1 MEHQPSVAVRWGRRA
16 WATLGVAGVVVGI
29 VFLAS
34 QVSLILTPVVLAL
47 FPAALA
53 NPLAARLR
61 RSRLPNAL
69 GALLLLLLLVLV
81 FVIPVYFIVPALAA
95 QAPQLASSV
104 VDGLAQLDRAV
115 DWSRLPGNIKGASDL
130 ARQAIGALGG
140 GGGGGALTGGL
151 GLVRR
156 VGDVGT
162 GAVLLLVI
170 LFFYFKD
177 GRRMWAGVL
186 GLLPARLQPE
196 TDLLAQES
204 FWTIGAFLRG
214 QLLVA
219 LVDAVFIGLG
229 LWILG
234 VPLVLPLAVL
244 VFFGGLF
251 PIVGAFLSGTVAVV
265 VALASR
271 GLGTALL
278 TLGVVLLV
286 QQLEGHVLSPII
298 QARNIALHPLVI
310 ILAVTTGGAI
320 MGILGAFL
328 GVPVAAVIARIVDH
342 LQGREPAAG
351 PAGLRRR
358 AGPAPPLDPGPAAD
372 PDTEATVPGDGRN
385 QG

>member
-1 MEHQPSVAVRWGRRA
+1 MGW
-16 WATLGVAGVVVGI
+16 
-29 VFLAS
+29 
-34 QVSLILTPVVLAL
+34 
-47 FPAALA
+47 
-53 NPLAARLR
+53 
-61 RSRLPNAL
+61 
-69 GALLLLLLLVLV
+69 
-81 FVIPVYFIVPALAA
+81 
-95 QAPQLASSV
+95 ASS
-104 VDGLAQLDRAV
+104 
-115 DWSRLPGNIKGASDL
+115 ASCP
-130 ARQAIGALGG
+130 RG
-140 GGGGGALTGGL
+140 
-151 GLVRR
+151 
-156 VGDVGT
+156 
-162 GAVLLLVI
+162 
-170 LFFYFKD
+170 
-177 GRRMWAGVL
+177 
-186 GLLPARLQPE
+186 PQPE

-265 VALASR
+265 VALASK

-278 TLGVVLLV
+278 ALAVVLLV

-298 QARNIALHPLVI
+298 QSRNIALHPLVI
-310 ILAVTTGGAI
+310 ILAVITGGAV

-351 PAGLRRR
+351 PAALR
-358 AGPAPPLDPGPAAD
+358 AGWAGGPRSPPTRRPSPRPRPRSPATGA
-372 PDTEATVPGDGRN
+372 VRR
-385 QG
+385 

>member
-1 MEHQPSVAVRWGRRA
+1 
-16 WATLGVAGVVVGI
+16 
-29 VFLAS
+29 
-34 QVSLILTPVVLAL
+34 
-47 FPAALA
+47 
-53 NPLAARLR
+53 
-61 RSRLPNAL
+61 
-69 GALLLLLLLVLV
+69 LLLVLV
-81 FVIPVYFIVPALAA
+81 FVIPAYFIVPALAA

-104 VDGLAQLDRAV
+104 VDGLAQLDKAV
-115 DWSRLPGNIKGASDL
+115 DWSRLPGNIKGVSDL
-130 ARQAIGALGG
+130 AQQAFGAL
-140 GGGGGALTGGL
+140 GGGGALTGGL

-156 VGDVGT
+156 VGDVAT

-177 GRRMWAGVL
+177 GRRMWLGVL

-196 TDLLAQES
+196 TDLLAEES

-265 VALASR
+265 VALASK

-278 TLGVVLLV
+278 ALAVVLLV
-286 QQLEGHVLSPII
+286 QQLEGHVLSPLI

-310 ILAVTTGGAI
+310 ILAVTTGAAV

-351 PAGLRRR
+351 PAALRRR
-358 AGPAPPLDPGPAAD
+358 MGRGPSLDPVPAA
-372 PDTEATVPGDGRN
+372 EAEAEAEAPGDGGRAS
-385 QG
+385 